1 MKIIILFTV
10 LRHLLRRWVIH
21 TKRKCKK
28 CGRVIGSDAPGM
40 ICWTCYNKKN
50 ETVEV
55 INDFKTLSDGFS
67 GIDDNKAV
75 EEINLAAKRATNKEN
90 IIENLK
96 DDKNFSKKVVHIEEI
111 PAKEG
116 EYCELGGLPDQISL
130 FLKDENIKLFKHQCE
145 LTKHIR
151 KGKNVIITT
160 PTASGKTLAFSLPI
174 LEKFATDSN
183 ATALFIYPANALIND
198 QLKKLI
204 EYEKKTNISL
214 DAFSYNKDTE
224 NADRKYI
231 RANARTLLTTPYM
244 LHRILFWHFQWCN
257 FYSNL
262 KYVVIDEAHEYSGVF
277 GSNVA
282 LLIRRLRR
290 IANYYGA
297 DPQFILSSAT
307 LANPIEFSEQLVGE
321 KFELI
326 NEDASS
332 RGRKYF
338 VMYNPYVEEEHPS
351 IEYDT
356 RDLFSML
363 ILNDLQTLCFT
374 KTKYRAEKTISM
386 VESYLKKN
394 NPEIISKI
402 APYRAGYTSEER
414 KNLEKGLKNKDLIGV
429 TSTNA
434 LELGVDL
441 GSLDAVIIS
450 SYPGTMISTWQ
461 QAGRA
466 GRGTDD
472 SLVIFLASDDPL
484 NQCIVKKPQF
494 ILDKGHENAIIDL
507 NNEYIMKKHIQC
519 AVSELTLTHE
529 DAEKYFG
536 LNNSDL
542 ENFEKEGFIRYGI
555 MGWDY
560 NGMYK
565 SFNHDYPALE
575 HNLKHIDVAEFEIVY
590 NGRVLEYVSREEG
603 YGLSYIGAS
612 YRNQGKKYVVKNFN
626 LNNGRIILEKKD
638 VETNRGSWK
647 KINLEIL
654 EKFKTKKY
662 GTLKLHFGELEVDK
676 TFYTYEIVQG
686 RSTNFK
692 KMDVKPV
699 TFITKGLWI
708 EIPDSII
715 NELKNQFS
723 ATKITEWSINGV
735 VRALSSMF
743 PYYVLC
749 SRCDLEG
756 FYDKDYHNRQ
766 SDTIFFFDTHPGGIG
781 LAEKG
786 LETFP
791 DLVKIT
797 LNMVKDC
804 KCKQGCALCIYSNP
818 CGTNYQRLHKKGT
831 IFLLE
836 KILGQIELLYDNW
849 IEEVKQ
855 ADIKYDCHIEDND
868 YYDEGDISEIHDPID
883 EFDEIPKDKILC
895 GVCNTIKPLNV
906 YLKDKMKNVCD
917 LCLNGDEKYL
927 KGEFFVPTDPQ
938 KHFGQYP
945 YEFIIDFNDYL
956 DDYNSKL
963 NKVINDFEERIKKI
977 GEEYANDINDEY
989 LDEIGYLEPNE
1000 KFSAEDVD
1008 IHDFFP
1014 DMFSE
1019 NRYRCKEYLCD
1030 RCGKIFY
1037 SYSYEKFCHKC
1048 NDAIEY
1054 NRNTSEINHFVSQHH
1069 NPKKSPSNV
1078 NNNPSQIRDMDI
1090 SNDYFL
1096 EKSNK
1101 TENEPFIIETK
1112 FCISCGKTKSLS
1124 EFQKLGNTEI
1134 YCESC
1139 RKLEKCPVCGEY
1151 EPRRKFFLNKIKQ
1164 AECKYCREKKECTAC
1179 RELKSRR
1186 MFDDLGRGEIYCT
1199 SCKENK
1205 KCPICGHFEPRRKF
1219 YVDGI
1224 EQLKC
1229 KYCRETKTCKG
1240 CQKIKSRREFPN
1252 LGRSQLFRSNNYCNY
1267 CVTTKECPVCKKT
1280 KKRKKFMKN
1289 GVEGTE
1295 CLECIEKKIMTKK
1308 EVKTVKK
1315 AETITVDPK
1324 VRKSIP
1330 QNYQPSYPNHENT
1343 KNISTPKPVDN
1354 SKNYYDISSN
1364 KKQKLCKGCGNLRS
1378 RKKFIK
1384 NGKEEEYCSY
1394 CRKQMKCKGCKEYKS
1409 RYEFPS
1415 GLRQKYC
1422 KSCKELKICSKCGK
1436 TLARYKFI
1444 KRGIE
1449 RDSCKYCNRNI
1460 IDRIFKI

>member
-1 MKIIILFTV
+1 M
-10 LRHLLRRWVIH
+10 IH

-28 CGRVIGSDAPGM
+28 CGRVIGLDAPGM

-75 EEINLAAKRATNKEN
+75 KEINLAAKRATNKEN

-174 LEKFATDSN
+174 LEKFATDSH

-224 NADRKYI
+224 KADRKDI
-231 RANARTLLTTPYM
+231 RYNARTLLTTPHM
-244 LHRILFWHFQWCN
+244 LHLILFWHFQWCN

-326 NEDASS
+326 NEDASN

-363 ILNDLQTLCFT
+363 ILNGLQTLCFT

-507 NNEYIMKKHIQC
+507 NNEYIMKNHIQC
-519 AVSELTLTHE
+519 AVSELTLTNE

-542 ENFEKEGFIRYGI
+542 ENFEQEGFIRSGI

-560 NGMYK
+560 KGRYK
-565 SFNHDYPALE
+565 SFNHDNPAFK
-575 HNLKHIDVAEFEIVY
+575 HKLKHIDVAEFKLVY
-590 NGRVLEYVSREEG
+590 NGRVLESVSREEG

-612 YRNQGKKYVVKNFN
+612 YRIKGKKYVVKNFN
-626 LNNGRIILEKKD
+626 LNNGIIRLEKKD
-638 VETNRGSWK
+638 VKTNRGSWK

-654 EKFKTKKY
+654 EKLKTKKY
-662 GTLKLHFGELEVDK
+662 DTLKLHFGELEVDK
-676 TFYTYEIVQG
+676 TFYTYEIVKG
-686 RSTNFK
+686 RRTNFK

-723 ATKITEWSINGV
+723 ATKITEMSINGV
-735 VRALSSMF
+735 VRSLSSMF

-756 FYDKDYHNRQ
+756 FYDKDYQYMQ

-804 KCKQGCALCIYSNP
+804 KCKDGCALCIYSNP
-818 CGTNYQRLHKKGT
+818 CGINYQKLHKKGT

-836 KILGQIELLYDNW
+836 KILEEIELLYDNW
-849 IEEVKQ
+849 
-855 ADIKYDCHIEDND
+855 IEDND

-883 EFDEIPKDKILC
+883 EFDEISKDKIFC

-906 YLKDKMKNVCD
+906 YSKDKMKNVCD
-917 LCLNGDEKYL
+917 LCLNGYEKYL
-927 KGEFFVPTDPQ
+927 KGEFFVQSDPQ
-938 KHFGQYP
+938 KHFGEDP

-956 DDYNSKL
+956 DAYNSKL
-963 NKVINDFEERIKKI
+963 NKVINDFEERIEKI
-977 GEEYANDINDEY
+977 EEEYANDNDDEYIYEIEDILRYDYISDADAESQSNDEEQDIY
-989 LDEIGYLEPNE
+989 EDGEDWILDQY
-1000 KFSAEDVD
+1000 
-1008 IHDFFP
+1008 
-1014 DMFSE
+1014 
-1019 NRYRCKEYLCD
+1019 
-1030 RCGKIFY
+1030 
-1037 SYSYEKFCHKC
+1037 
-1048 NDAIEY
+1048 
-1054 NRNTSEINHFVSQHH
+1054 
-1069 NPKKSPSNV
+1069 
-1078 NNNPSQIRDMDI
+1078 
-1090 SNDYFL
+1090 
-1096 EKSNK
+1096 
-1101 TENEPFIIETK
+1101 
-1112 FCISCGKTKSLS
+1112 
-1124 EFQKLGNTEI
+1124 
-1134 YCESC
+1134 
-1139 RKLEKCPVCGEY
+1139 
-1151 EPRRKFFLNKIKQ
+1151 
-1164 AECKYCREKKECTAC
+1164 
-1179 RELKSRR
+1179 
-1186 MFDDLGRGEIYCT
+1186 
-1199 SCKENK
+1199 
-1205 KCPICGHFEPRRKF
+1205 
-1219 YVDGI
+1219 
-1224 EQLKC
+1224 
-1229 KYCRETKTCKG
+1229 
-1240 CQKIKSRREFPN
+1240 
-1252 LGRSQLFRSNNYCNY
+1252 
-1267 CVTTKECPVCKKT
+1267 
-1280 KKRKKFMKN
+1280 
-1289 GVEGTE
+1289 
-1295 CLECIEKKIMTKK
+1295 
-1308 EVKTVKK
+1308 
-1315 AETITVDPK
+1315 
-1324 VRKSIP
+1324 
-1330 QNYQPSYPNHENT
+1330 
-1343 KNISTPKPVDN
+1343 
-1354 SKNYYDISSN
+1354 
-1364 KKQKLCKGCGNLRS
+1364 
-1378 RKKFIK
+1378 
-1384 NGKEEEYCSY
+1384 
-1394 CRKQMKCKGCKEYKS
+1394 
-1409 RYEFPS
+1409 
-1415 GLRQKYC
+1415 
-1422 KSCKELKICSKCGK
+1422 
-1436 TLARYKFI
+1436 
-1444 KRGIE
+1444 
-1449 RDSCKYCNRNI
+1449 
-1460 IDRIFKI
+1460 